1 MHADGGVTVSPT
13 TSNTGGDATMISERT
28 DGGGRA
34 VTSPGGITR
43 AEFFRLLAAVGVAAT
58 GLPRA
63 AAAAEGGT
71 LTVGI
76 SSDIKT
82 LDPHRSSLDVFR
94 HTIRSA
100 VFEALVFINP
110 DTLHVDPL
118 LASSWEAAPDGL
130 SVTFKLKP
138 GVKFHDGTPLQA
150 SDVVFSINRVK
161 DKAIASPLAPQVA
174 QVKLV
179 EAVDAGTVRLTLT
192 APSPALPANLAAVQI
207 VGEKSIDSIETQPI
221 GTGPFKFAAWAPGDH
236 IRVEKFAGY
245 HVPGRPKLDAVEWR
259 IVPDSQARIAAL
271 QDGSLQM
278 AALVEGKD
286 VKQVQGNADIQV
298 ITTKPYVLY
307 ENFNINT
314 KRAPFNDKRVRQ
326 GLAYAFDRDAYTK
339 TVWFGLARPTI
350 NPVPPEMAAYL
361 PDSAKLYPFD
371 LAKAEAL
378 LKEAG
383 FSKSNPLKMEIL
395 TIVGFDSLKAM
406 ALILQ
411 DNLNRLG
418 HNVTVRELEATVWFD
433 KFVTKPDF
441 DITSDNFNTVPED
454 PSGMFASPNFA
465 PGSNVNLWNPPGYA
479 DLVAKAAS
487 ETDPAKRV
495 ALYQELQRLLLD
507 EMPQITVDHLPL
519 FFLGAKGVSGFVV
532 GPSGI
537 DDYSGVKL

>member
-1 MHADGGVTVSPT
+1 MSNEATGRSDHVAAKPT
-13 TSNTGGDATMISERT
+13 
-28 DGGGRA
+28 
-34 VTSPGGITR
+34 PITR
-43 AEFFRLLAAVGVAAT
+43 ADFLRLFGAAGLLAA
-58 GLPRA
+58 GLPRR
-63 AAAAEGGT
+63 AAAAEGAT

-100 VFEALVFINP
+100 VFEALVFVNP
-110 DTLHVDPL
+110 DTLKPDPR
-118 LASSWEAAPDGL
+118 LAASWETSADGL

-138 GVKFHDGTPLQA
+138 GVTFHDGTPLTA
-150 SDVVFSINRVK
+150 ADVVFSINRVK
-161 DKAIASPLAPQVA
+161 DPAIASPLAPQVT
-174 QVKLV
+174 QVKSA
-179 EAVDAGTVRLTLT
+179 EAVDPGTVRLTLV
-192 APSPALPANLAAVQI
+192 APSPALLANIAAVQI
-207 VGEKSIDSIETQPI
+207 VGQKSVGSIETQPI
-221 GTGPFKFAAWAPGDH
+221 GTGPFKFAAWAPGDR
-236 IRVEKFAGY
+236 IRVEKYAGY
-245 HVPGRPKLDAVEWR
+245 HIAGRPKLDAVEWK
-259 IVPDSQARIAAL
+259 IVPDPQARLAAL
-271 QDGSLQM
+271 QDGTLQL

-286 VKQVQGNADIQV
+286 VKQVQGSADIQV
-298 ITTKPYVLY
+298 ITTKPYILY

-314 KRAPFNDKRVRQ
+314 KRAPFDDKRVRQ
-326 GLAYAFDRDAYTK
+326 AFAYAFDRDAYTK

-361 PDSAKLYPFD
+361 PDSANQYPFD
-371 LAKAEAL
+371 LGKTEAL
-378 LKEAG
+378 LKQAG
-383 FSKSNPLKMEIL
+383 FSKDKPLKMEIL
-395 TIVGFDSLKAM
+395 TIIGFDSLKAM

-479 DLVAKAAS
+479 DMVTKAAT

-495 ALYQELQRLLLD
+495 ALYQDLQRLFLD

-519 FFLGAKGVSGFVV
+519 FFLSSKSVSGLVI

-537 DDYSGVKL
+537 DDYSGVTL

>member
-1 MHADGGVTVSPT
+1 MPDET
-13 TSNTGGDATMISERT
+13 DRRTMI
-28 DGGGRA
+28 G
-34 VTSPGGITR
+34 R
-43 AEFFRLLAAVGVAAT
+43 AEFLGLLGGTAAFAAAGLLANSLPRRAYAAT
-58 GLPRA
+58 G
-63 AAAAEGGT
+63 GT
-71 LTVGI
+71 LSVGI

-100 VFEALVFINP
+100 VFEALVFVNP
-110 DTLHVDPL
+110 ATLRADPR
-118 LASSWEAAPDGL
+118 LAASWETSADGL

-138 GVKFHDGTPLQA
+138 GVTFHDGAPLTA
-150 SDVVFSINRVK
+150 ADVAFSIRRVK
-161 DKAIASPLAPQVA
+161 DPAIASPLAPQVT
-174 QVKLV
+174 LV
-179 EAVDAGTVRLTLT
+179 TAAEALDAGTVRLTLS
-192 APSPALPANLAAVQI
+192 APMPGLLANLAAVQI
-207 VGEKSIDSIETQPI
+207 VGEKSVGSIETQPI
-221 GTGPFKFAAWAPGDH
+221 GTGPFKFANWSPGDH
-236 IRVEKFAGY
+236 IRVEKFTGY
-245 HVPGRPKLDAVEWR
+245 HVVGRPNLDAIEWR

-271 QDGSLQM
+271 QDGSLQL

-298 ITTKPYVLY
+298 ITTKPYILY

-326 GLAYAFDRDAYTK
+326 ALAYAFDREAYTK

-361 PDSAKLYPFD
+361 PDSAKQYAFD
-371 LAKAEAL
+371 LGKSEAL
-378 LKEAG
+378 LKDAG
-383 FSKSNPLKMEIL
+383 FSKANPLKMEIL
-395 TIVGFDSLKAM
+395 TIIGFDSLKSM

-411 DNLNRLG
+411 DNLNRVG

-441 DITSDNFNTVPED
+441 DITADNFNTVPED
-454 PSGMFASPNFA
+454 PAGMFSSPNFA

-479 DLVAKAAS
+479 DMVAKAAT

-495 ALYQELQRLLLD
+495 ALYQDLQRLFLD

-519 FFLGAKGVSGFVV
+519 FFLGGKTVAGLVI

-537 DDYSGVKL
+537 DDYSGVTV

>member
-1 MHADGGVTVSPT
+1 MDDEAIGPKARIEPAST
-13 TSNTGGDATMISERT
+13 IS
-28 DGGGRA
+28 
-34 VTSPGGITR
+34 R
-43 AEFFRLLAAVGVAAT
+43 AEFLRLLGGAAT
-58 GLPRA
+58 FAATAGMFATAIPGRA
-63 AAAAEGGT
+63 AAAGGGT
-71 LTVGI
+71 LSVGI

-100 VFEALVFINP
+100 VFEALVFVNP
-110 DTLHVDPL
+110 DTLKADPR
-118 LASSWEAAPDGL
+118 LAASWETSADGL

-138 GVKFHDGTPLQA
+138 GVTFHDGSPLTA
-150 SDVVFSINRVK
+150 SDVAFSIKRVK
-161 DKAIASPLAPQVA
+161 DPAIASPLAPQVT
-174 QVKLV
+174 QVKSA
-179 EAVDAGTVRLTLT
+179 EAVDAATVKLTLT
-192 APSPALPANLAAVQI
+192 GPSPALLANLAAVQI
-207 VGEKSIDSIETQPI
+207 VGEKSVGSIETQPI

-236 IRVEKFAGY
+236 IRVEKYAGY
-245 HVPGRPKLDAVEWR
+245 HVAGRPKLDAVEWK
-259 IVPDSQARIAAL
+259 IVPDSQARLAAL
-271 QDGSLQM
+271 QDGSLQL

-298 ITTKPYVLY
+298 ITTKPYILY

-314 KRAPFNDKRVRQ
+314 KRAPFSDKRVRQ
-326 GLAYAFDRDAYTK
+326 ALAYAFDRESYTK

-361 PDSAKLYPFD
+361 PDSAKSYAFD
-371 LAKAEAL
+371 LGKAEAL

-395 TIVGFDSLKAM
+395 TIVGFDSLKSM
-406 ALILQ
+406 ALLLQ

-418 HNVTVRELEATVWFD
+418 HAVTVNELEATVWFD

-441 DITSDNFNTVPED
+441 DITCDNFNTVPED

-465 PGSNVNLWNPPGYA
+465 AGSNVNLWNPPGYA
-479 DLVAKAAS
+479 DLVTKAAT
-487 ETDPAKRV
+487 ETDPAKRS
-495 ALYQELQRLLLD
+495 ALYQDLQKLFLD

-519 FFLGAKGVSGFVV
+519 FFLGGKSVAGLVI

-537 DDYSGVKL
+537 DDYSGVTV